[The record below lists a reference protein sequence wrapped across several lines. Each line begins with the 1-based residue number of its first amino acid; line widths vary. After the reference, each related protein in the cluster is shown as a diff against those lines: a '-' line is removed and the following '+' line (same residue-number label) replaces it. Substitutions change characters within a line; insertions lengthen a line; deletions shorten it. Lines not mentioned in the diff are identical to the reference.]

1 MISRTELFTV
11 ARIERVGQFHFLAT
25 NSRKFPRIG
34 SFEPNLNFNSMFFT
48 SISRKIQRNK
58 NSPSVHCQTNIR
70 NIHLFLLL
78 TIMLTR
84 TSGIT
89 SSTGKSK

>member
-34 SFEPNLNFNSMFFT
+34 SFEPNLNFNSMFL
-48 SISRKIQRNK
+48 
-58 NSPSVHCQTNIR
+58 PA
-70 NIHLFLLL
+70 
-78 TIMLTR
+78 
-84 TSGIT
+84 
-89 SSTGKSK
+89 